1 MNIADPPPLRTR
13 MILETGCRSS
23 TSHTSSWI
31 QCGMLLVATL
41 FYPDYLTYFIAKR
54 HMGLRSRRAILR
66 LLCLASAYQTAMI
79 QALNHGNVDSG

>member
-1 MNIADPPPLRTR
+1 
-13 MILETGCRSS
+13 
-23 TSHTSSWI
+23 
-31 QCGMLLVATL
+31 MLLVATL